1 MATESG
7 FIVLTP
13 DSAICISIIINII
26 LSFAK
31 TSDGILIADLEQDV
45 NNATLKINTDKIPLI
60 FIHNT
65 KRLNIYFVKFVT
77 NVKIMSIRENITK
90 IKKDLA
96 VLGVKLVAVSK
107 TKSNEEIMEA
117 YEAGQR
123 VFGENHVQELVEKYE
138 ALPKDIQ
145 WHLIGHLQTNKVK
158 YIAPFIHLIE
168 SVDSLKLLQEI
179 NKQALKN
186 NRVID
191 CLLQVYIADEETK
204 FGLGYDELIELLRSE
219 EFQELKNVRILGLM
233 GIATNTEIERQ
244 INEEFKEL
252 AVLYTGIKQSYFR
265 KDDYFTEISMG
276 MSSDYK
282 LAVENGS
289 TMVRLGS
296 TIFGKRVIKHYKNT
310 ENED

>member
-1 MATESG
+1 M
-7 FIVLTP
+7 L
-13 DSAICISIIINII
+13 
-26 LSFAK
+26 
-31 TSDGILIADLEQDV
+31 
-45 NNATLKINTDKIPLI
+45 
-60 FIHNT
+60 
-65 KRLNIYFVKFVT
+65 T
-77 NVKIMSIRENITK
+77 NVTIMSIRENINK
-90 IKKDLA
+90 INSELG
-96 VLGVKLVAVSK
+96 VLGVTLVAVSK
-107 TKSNEEIMEA
+107 TKPNTDIMEA
-117 YEAGQR
+117 YDAGQR

-138 ALPKDIQ
+138 SLPKDIK

-168 SVDSLKLLQEI
+168 SVDSFKLLQEI

-219 EFQELKNVRILGLM
+219 EFKELKNVRITGLM

-252 AVLYTGIKQSYFR
+252 AVLFAGIKQSYFR
-265 KDDYFTEISMG
+265 KEDSFKIISMG

-282 LAVENGS
+282 LAIENGS

-296 TIFGKRVIKHYKNT
+296 TIFGKRVIKHYKNKED
-310 ENED
+310 EN